1 MSVKRGERL
10 SNHFAVNVNLC
21 QNKVKRQLDPFS
33 GTRWLYNKARHV
45 NHFPLVDDFSS
56 FNGSVSYLELTF
68 LLRTQ
73 QNPPK
78 LKEMNLC
85 FFDFWTKKPQN
96 PSFLFLPLM
105 ARCRARPWGKCVR
118 RSFMA
123 GFCKH
128 ECSESATWCSEKAE
142 DAMSCSFPAYD

>member
-45 NHFPLVDDFSS
+45 NHFPLVDDFSL
-56 FNGSVSYLELTF
+56 FNGSVSYLLELNEIHQNERKWTF
-68 LLRTQ
+68 
-73 QNPPK
+73 
-78 LKEMNLC
+78 
-85 FFDFWTKKPQN
+85 FFYFWTKNPPN

-105 ARCRARPWGKCVR
+105 ARYRARPWGKCAR
-118 RSFMA
+118 RSFTA